1 MPPRPSMP
9 GPRGIEPGDA
19 APDFTLPNANRS
31 AGAETLSLSD
41 ASGTA
46 GTVVMFTCNHCPYVV
61 GSEERI
67 EAMASKARDLGMGF
81 VGINSNDPI
90 VYESDN
96 WDAMVKRADKGM
108 SYAYLHDETQETA
121 HAYGAE
127 RTPEFY
133 LLEGGGAVVYRGRL
147 DDSPRNPMDA
157 TTAELVEAMD
167 ALAAGESIANSRTDS
182 IGCSVKW
189 KQ

>member
-1 MPPRPSMP
+1 MS
-9 GPRGIEPGDA
+9 RGIEPGDQ
-19 APDFTLPNANRS
+19 APDFELSNANAVVGGGS
-31 AGAETLSLSD
+31 MTLSD
-41 ASGTA
+41 AMGDNGA
-46 GTVVMFTCNHCPYVV
+46 VIMFTCNHCPYVV

-67 EAMASKARDLGMGF
+67 ENAASRARELGMGF

-90 VYESDN
+90 MYESDN
-96 WDAMVKRADKGM
+96 WDSMVKRAGKGM
-108 SYAYLHDETQETA
+108 SYAYLHDETQAIA

-133 LLEGGGAVVYRGRL
+133 LLDSNGAVVYRGRM

-157 TTAELVEAMD
+157 TTDELGDAMS
-167 ALAAGESIANSRTDS
+167 ALAAGDTIANARTDS

>member
-1 MPPRPSMP
+1 MS
-9 GPRGIEPGDA
+9 RGIEPGDQ
-19 APDFTLPNANRS
+19 APDFELSNAN
-31 AGAETLSLSD
+31 ATVGGGTMTLSD
-41 ASGTA
+41 AMGDNGA
-46 GTVVMFTCNHCPYVV
+46 VVMFTCNHCPYVV

-67 EAMASKARDLGMGF
+67 ENAASRARELGMGF

-90 VYESDN
+90 MYQSDN
-96 WDAMVKRADKGM
+96 WDSMVKRAGKGM
-108 SYAYLHDETQETA
+108 SYAYLHDETQAIA

-133 LLEGGGAVVYRGRL
+133 LLDSNGAVVYRGRM

-157 TTAELVEAMD
+157 TTEELGDAMS
-167 ALAAGESIANSRTDS
+167 ALAAGDTIANARTDS

>member
-1 MPPRPSMP
+1 MS
-9 GPRGIEPGDA
+9 RGIEPGDQ
-19 APDFTLPNANRS
+19 APDFELSNANT
-31 AGAETLSLSD
+31 AVGGGTMTLSD
-41 ASGTA
+41 AMGDNGA
-46 GTVVMFTCNHCPYVV
+46 VVMFTCNHCPYVV

-67 EAMASKARDLGMGF
+67 ENSASRARELGMGF

-90 VYESDN
+90 MYESDN
-96 WDAMVKRADKGM
+96 WDSMVKRAGKGM
-108 SYAYLHDETQETA
+108 SYAYLHDETQAIA

-133 LLEGGGAVVYRGRL
+133 LLDSNGAVVYRGRM

-157 TTAELVEAMD
+157 TTDELGDAMS
-167 ALAAGESIANSRTDS
+167 ALAAGDSIANARTDS

>member
-1 MPPRPSMP
+1 MS
-9 GPRGIEPGDA
+9 RGIEPGDQ
-19 APDFTLPNANRS
+19 APDFELSNANK
-31 AGAETLSLSD
+31 AVGGGTMTLSD
-41 ASGTA
+41 AMGDNGA
-46 GTVVMFTCNHCPYVV
+46 VVMFTCNHCPYVV

-67 EAMASKARDLGMGF
+67 ENAASRARELGMGF

-90 VYESDN
+90 MYESDN
-96 WDAMVKRADKGM
+96 WDSMVKRAGKGM
-108 SYAYLHDETQETA
+108 SYAYLHDETQAIA

-133 LLEGGGAVVYRGRL
+133 LLDSNCAVVYRGRM

-157 TTAELVEAMD
+157 TTDELGDAMS
-167 ALAAGESIANSRTDS
+167 ALAAGDSIANARTDS